1 LLVILP
7 TAISGAREHSK
18 HHSVQRKVA
27 LILGL
32 CGLLGAL
39 AGATLANYLSGNVLE
54 MGFGGLLLASALWM
68 GLGERVISKIAQGHV
83 AELNFLPRDTL
94 WVSAVCGFPIGIVV
108 GLTGIGGGVLIVPV
122 LVLIFHF
129 PIRVAVGTSL
139 ASIAF
144 TSLGGI
150 IGYILNGIGMS
161 PLPYSIG
168 YINLPMWLCLA
179 ATSIPLAQ
187 LGSKAAHALPAKQL
201 KYIFIA
207 VMAYIGLRMIGIV

>member
-1 LLVILP
+1 MILP
-7 TAISGAREHSK
+7 TAISGAWEHNK
-18 HHSVQRKVA
+18 HNSIQKKVA

-39 AGATLANYLSGNVLE
+39 AGATLANYLPGSLLE
-54 MGFGGLLLASALWM
+54 NGFGGLLLAAALWM
-68 GLGERVISKIAQGHV
+68 GLGQRVMSKTAQGPTT
-83 AELNFLPRDTL
+83 ELGLAPRDTL
-94 WVSAVCGFPIGIVV
+94 WLSAVCGFPIGIVV

-129 PIRVAVGTSL
+129 PIHMAVGTSL
-139 ASIAF
+139 ASIVF

-161 PLPYSIG
+161 PLPYSMG
-168 YINLPMWLCLA
+168 YINLLMWLCLA
-179 ATSIPLAQ
+179 ATSVPLAH